1 MFEMRLAGLMMALLA
16 GGFLEAQQ
24 TVTIPSGVTL
34 CVQPMTGSFDG
45 FLIGEMQKQKVPVT
59 IIATVPNTSDP
70 TKPETCDPHKS
81 FYTMTG
87 NVVPEGKSFS
97 ARSIVGLRV
106 HFRDEVQAAVK
117 LMRNSDSAIV
127 WAGDSDRGE
136 VKKVAEHLV
145 NQMAKQRSV
154 W

>member
-1 MFEMRLAGLMMALLA
+1 LPGLGKNEDEADQAGTDSDLRTVKFNACGVKRKMFEMRLVGLMMALLA

-59 IIATVPNTSDP
+59 IIATVPNPSDS

-87 NVVPEGKSFS
+87 NVVPEGKSF
-97 ARSIVGLRV
+97 
-106 HFRDEVQAAVK
+106 
-117 LMRNSDSAIV
+117 
-127 WAGDSDRGE
+127 
-136 VKKVAEHLV
+136 
-145 NQMAKQRSV
+145 
-154 W
+154 